1 MWCFSRVVARAGL
14 GLACMVGLGT
24 SALAAPNQE
33 LNFIPVIGGDS
44 DIGFGVGGAGD
55 LAALTE
61 GNPPYRWRL
70 DAAAFVTF
78 KTRPERGLVLPFEDY
93 HLQLTVPRLGPGAA
107 LRMEARVAFTDEQ
120 TLRYYGLGNASPPQA
135 PGESVTD
142 LEYERLHPTASL
154 EMRAYLLR
162 SLHVLLGTSFTYNR
176 LDVPPD
182 TRLGRQQAAGPPGVR
197 ALLGTFDPHGVEL
210 ITLELAWD
218 TRDDDSVTRAGQY
231 HTLRFRASP
240 RLGDALP
247 YGYQRV
253 TGTSRFYWTSSG
265 GHWHLLTRLV
275 GDLLFNDVP
284 FYELARFDETA
295 AIGGGKAVRGVPAQR
310 YYGKVKVF
318 GNVEGIV
325 DVRRFTGWDK
335 PFALGVAAFWDAGR
349 TWTQLGQSN
358 PALDGTG
365 LGLKYGVGGGLRLQE
380 GRTFIVRLDLA
391 WSPDATPIGVYFNAG
406 QIF

>member
-1 MWCFSRVVARAGL
+1 MGSFSRGVARAGL
-14 GLACMVGLGT
+14 GLACLVVLETAVLGQ
-24 SALAAPNQE
+24 PNRE
-33 LNFIPVIGGDS
+33 LNFIPVLGGDS

-55 LAALTE
+55 LAALTD

-70 DAAAFVTF
+70 DAAGFVTF
-78 KTRPERGLVLPFEDY
+78 KTRPGRGLVLPFQDY
-93 HLQLTVPRLGPGAA
+93 NLQLTMPRLGPGAA

-120 TLRYYGLGNASPPQA
+120 TLRYYGIGNASPPEV
-135 PGESVTD
+135 PGESITV
-142 LEYERLHPTASL
+142 LEYQRLHPTGSL
-154 EMRAYLLR
+154 ELRAHLAR
-162 SLHVLLGTSFTYNR
+162 SLYALLGSSFTYNR
-176 LDVPPD
+176 LEVPPD
-182 TRLGRQQAAGPPGVR
+182 TRLAQQQAAGPPEVR
-197 ALLGTFDPHGVEL
+197 ALLGNFDPHGVEL
-210 ITLELAWD
+210 VTLELQWD
-218 TRDDDSVTRAGQY
+218 TRDDETVTRAGQF

-247 YGYQRV
+247 YEYQRL
-253 TGTSRFYWTSSG
+253 TATTRFYATSSG

-275 GDLLFNDVP
+275 GDLLFDDPP

-295 AIGGGKAVRGVPAQR
+295 AIGGGKAVRGVPGQR

-318 GNVEGIV
+318 GNLEGIV
-325 DVRRFTGWDK
+325 DVRRFTAWDK
-335 PFALGVAAFWDAGR
+335 PFALGVAAFFDGGR
-349 TWTQLGQSN
+349 TWTELGKSN

-391 WSPDATPIGVYFNAG
+391 WSPDATPVGVYFNAG